1 VPARPLLVLALLV
14 PTLATAGMAQTRC
27 AIYFGLEQT
36 DARLTKL
43 VGNRP
48 QMLKADVV
56 SPWPE
61 GVDTTT
67 EVGAVTVVKG
77 VPSTSTLP
85 SIVGAIPPT
94 TLTLQSWPLPKKE
107 IENLESWFSKK
118 GAKQYPGLCLD
129 SERATYILE
138 IGMAVNAPPA
148 GNCPEPTFGPGQN
161 GREGWA
167 TPICSFQTTSV
178 FLFPKV
184 TGGETA
190 TTHAQKPESYY
201 FVLSEWSNNTSHE
214 VKSPGELSFYTLRPT
229 LNAMLKHLSALQ
241 KLP

>member
-1 VPARPLLVLALLV
+1 MVVDAGSKTFGLVPHELVNGRGLYSDLRCAPRLIVPARPLLVLALLV

-27 AIYFGLEQT
+27 AIYFGLEQA

-56 SPWPE
+56 SPWPA

-85 SIVGAIPPT
+85 SIVSATPPT

-107 IENLESWFSKK
+107 IENLK
-118 GAKQYPGLCLD
+118 A
-129 SERATYILE
+129 
-138 IGMAVNAPPA
+138 
-148 GNCPEPTFGPGQN
+148 
-161 GREGWA
+161 
-167 TPICSFQTTSV
+167 
-178 FLFPKV
+178 
-184 TGGETA
+184 
-190 TTHAQKPESYY
+190 
-201 FVLSEWSNNTSHE
+201 
-214 VKSPGELSFYTLRPT
+214 
-229 LNAMLKHLSALQ
+229 
-241 KLP
+241 